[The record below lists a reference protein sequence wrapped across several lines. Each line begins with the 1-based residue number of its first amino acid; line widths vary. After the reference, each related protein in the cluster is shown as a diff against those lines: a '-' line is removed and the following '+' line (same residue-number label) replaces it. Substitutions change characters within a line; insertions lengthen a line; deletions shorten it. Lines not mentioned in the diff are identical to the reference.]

1 MIGRVASEQSTIK
14 QPIPAVYAQEGTN
27 AIEGLDAYAKGNRP
41 AMALFNLDSPAN
53 QRVTLKGDIRVE
65 DEEAIKKISSTTVRI
80 MGKTADGSGWYG
92 SGSVVNPNDIISD
105 YKPMNGEYF
114 IITNNHVAD
123 GTKYISVRINNAE
136 YWANVVESPIG
147 AKLMDAE
154 NDIAILSIIAPMSLP
169 MASIGDS
176 SLIEQGQTVYT
187 AGHPR
192 ALPEIV
198 ITKGVISQPRQETGS
213 LTPDIQ
219 SDAPINPGNSG
230 GPMITSHGD
239 IIGTNTYTFTDGE
252 DMTFAEPI
260 NQQLETVR
268 AIWEKGEVVRGS
280 LGFDVKGFPLIDRKI
295 AGFPENESGAVVS
308 RVKSGSAAE
317 KAGLKPDDIV
327 MNVEAYDQ
335 NGKYFAS
342 LKVDINDVYDGGGVI
357 KRWAAGLLPGMNVR
371 LKVYRKAGN
380 DFENVEIKMPVE
392 KLLPEEVVEDEKF
405 GITIAKSLDGT
416 LVISDVAK
424 GSPAANAGLTAGK
437 YYLRGVETDAIAD
450 HLRQYASNIHSIHK
464 LDELMKLL
472 SDREVDSI
480 TIKVADISNPK
491 ITRRFTI
498 TR

>member
-14 QPIPAVYAQEGTN
+14 QPIPAVYAQGTN
-27 AIEGLDAYAKGNRP
+27 TIECKDSYVNDGRFIN
-41 AMALFNLDSPAN
+41 ALLNLNSPAN
-53 QRVTLKGDIRVE
+53 QKVTLKGEIQVE
-65 DEEAIKKISSTTVRI
+65 DQDAIKKISSTTVRI
-80 MGKTADGSGWYG
+80 MGRAADGSGWYG
-92 SGSVVNPNDIISD
+92 SGSVVNPSDIISD
-105 YKPMNGEYF
+105 YKPVNGEYF

-123 GTKYISVRINNAE
+123 GAKYISVRINNAE
-136 YWANVVESPIG
+136 YWASVVESPIG

-154 NDIAILSIIAPMSLP
+154 NDIAILSIIVPMSMP

-176 SLIEQGQTVYT
+176 SLVEQGQTVYT

-198 ITKGVISQPRQETGS
+198 ITKGVVSQPRQETGS

-230 GPMITSHGD
+230 GPMITSNAD

-268 AIWEKGEVVRGS
+268 TIWEKGEILRGS

-308 RVKSGSAAE
+308 RIKSGSAAE
-317 KAGLKPDDIV
+317 KAGLKDGDIV
-327 MNVEAYDQ
+327 TNVEAYDQ
-335 NGKYFAS
+335 DGKYFAS

-357 KRWAAGLLPGMNVR
+357 KRWAAGLLPGMSVR
-371 LKVYRKAGN
+371 LKVHRKVGGL
-380 DFENVEIKMPVE
+380 FEMAEIKMPVE
-392 KLLPEEVVEDEKF
+392 KLLPEEVIEDEKF
-405 GITIAKSLDGT
+405 GITVAKSLDGT

-424 GSPAANAGLTAGK
+424 DSPAASAGLTAGK

-498 TR
+498 AY